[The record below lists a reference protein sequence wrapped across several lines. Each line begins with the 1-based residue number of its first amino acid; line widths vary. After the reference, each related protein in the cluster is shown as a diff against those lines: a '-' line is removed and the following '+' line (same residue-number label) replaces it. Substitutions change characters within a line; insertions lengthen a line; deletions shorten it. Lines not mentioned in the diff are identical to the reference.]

1 MSIRRFNWRLAIA
14 LWVLGLPGVIAAT
27 ALALPQLLPPGP
39 LPAPLPVI
47 MAAAAIQSSVLLGL
61 SAFGGTAAAPKVQL
75 RSPVLEAWLNR
86 TPAPSESPALLI
98 AGAVGGAVGAML
110 LFSLG
115 LFTPHALLAA
125 QDGTTL
131 PLIVRL
137 LYGGITEEVL
147 IRWGLMSVI
156 LWSLWRVL
164 QRGHGKPS
172 ATLAAASVVLSA
184 VIFGLG
190 HLPAAAA
197 VAGSLD
203 AGIIVYIVTANALFG
218 LVAGYLFWRYGL
230 ESAMVAHL
238 LAHMGAHALAR

>member
-1 MSIRRFNWRLAIA
+1 MSIRSFNWRLAAA

-27 ALALPQLLPPGP
+27 AIALPQLLPPGP

-61 SAFGGTAAAPKVQL
+61 SAFGGTAVASNVHL
-75 RSPVLEAWLNR
+75 HSPLIEAWLSR
-86 TPAPSESPALLI
+86 RPAPSERSALLI
-98 AGAVGGAVGAML
+98 AGAVGGALGAML

-115 LFTPHALLAA
+115 SFTPHALLAA
-125 QDGTTL
+125 QDRSML
-131 PLIVRL
+131 PLVVKL
-137 LYGGITEEVL
+137 LYGGIAEEIL

-164 QRGHGKPS
+164 QRGDGKPR
-172 ATLAAASVVLSA
+172 AALVAASVLLSA

-197 VAGSLD
+197 LVGNLD
-203 AGIIVYIVTANALFG
+203 AGVIVYIVTANALFG

-238 LAHMGAHALAR
+238 LAHAGTHALAR